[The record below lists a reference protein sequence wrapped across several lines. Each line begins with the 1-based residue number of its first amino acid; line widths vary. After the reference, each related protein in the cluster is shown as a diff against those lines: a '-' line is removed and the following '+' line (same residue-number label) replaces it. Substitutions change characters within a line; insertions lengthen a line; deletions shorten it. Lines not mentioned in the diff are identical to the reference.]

1 MRRARFAGAL
11 AVAAGLVAVP
21 AALAMPGHHAPKV
34 RYDVIGVATTP
45 AGATLGLTAVRYHPT
60 SLGTSTTL
68 VVNLS
73 TSTKYAN
80 RHDRPFPQ
88 GKVAAGDLI
97 EVKWV
102 EPNGTAPSTAA
113 VATEVVDLGH
123 APAVRYD
130 VRGTSTTTA
139 PTTSLGLAGVKYH
152 PASLGTSATLTVTV
166 GPSTKYANR
175 HGKAIA
181 ESSITSGDRI
191 EVVWVEPA
199 TTTPSTGLVATKVID
214 LGPPPPVH
222 FYASG
227 VADAAAN
234 CTVSVTLDN
243 THFRPT
249 SIGTKGAQTVVPL
262 ATSTKF
268 TGRWG
273 RPLACGSIQKGDH
286 LKVTWT
292 EPAGTSFSSGL
303 TATRVTDTSRG
314 HHH

>member
-1 MRRARFAGAL
+1 M

-21 AALAMPGHHAPKV
+21 AALALPAPHAPKV
-34 RYDVIGVATTP
+34 RYDAIGVATTP
-45 AGATLGLTAVRYHPT
+45 ATTTLGLTNVTYHPK
-60 SLGTSTTL
+60 SLGTTTTL

-73 TSTKYAN
+73 TSTRYAN
-80 RHDRPFPQ
+80 RHDRPIAQ
-88 GKVAAGDLI
+88 AKVTPGDLI

-102 EPNGTAPSTAA
+102 EPNGSTPSTSA

-123 APAVRYD
+123 APSVRYD
-130 VRGTSTTTA
+130 VTGASTTTA
-139 PTTSLGLAGVKYH
+139 PTTSLGLSGVRYH
-152 PASLGTSATLTVTV
+152 PKSLGTTTTLAVTL
-166 GPSTKYANR
+166 GSSTKYANG

-181 ESSITSGDRI
+181 ESKITSGDRI

-199 TTTPSTGLVATKVID
+199 ATTPSTSLVATKVID
-214 LGPPPPVH
+214 LGPPPPTH
-222 FYASG
+222 FFASG

-243 THFRPT
+243 TKFRPK
-249 SIGTKGAQTVVPL
+249 SIGTKGAQLVVPL

-273 RPLACGSIQKGDH
+273 RPLACGQIQKGDH
-286 LKVTWT
+286 LTVAWT

-314 HHH
+314 RRH